1 MFNIGDFIIY
11 GNNGVC
17 KITNVGP
24 MKMPGV
30 PKDRL
35 YYTMVPCYI
44 RDSEIFTPIDN
55 ERVVMRKVMSKDEAE
70 DFIQSISEI
79 KELEIIEEKKRELE
93 YKQAVLT
100 CEPEILVSLIKTI
113 HTRMEDRIAVGKKV
127 TSSDSKY
134 FHIAE
139 ESLCGELAI
148 SLEMDKDEVRDYI
161 KEKVEF

>member
-1 MFNIGDFIIY
+1 MFAIGDNVVY
-11 GNNGVC
+11 GSNGVC
-17 KITNVGP
+17 KIMNVGP
-24 MKMPGV
+24 LSFGGA
-30 PKDRL
+30 KDRL